1 MLSLSATIDS
11 GTAFANFVY
20 YILKTID
27 METTVTKDNFDALLA
42 GGKPMMVD
50 FYADW
55 CGPCRHIMPF
65 VAEIAEQYAD
75 KAVVGRCN
83 VDENGDLA
91 ARLGIMSIPA
101 ILYFKDGKLANTI
114 VGGVPKQQLEDAL
127 KAIL

>member
-1 MLSLSATIDS
+1 
-11 GTAFANFVY
+11 
-20 YILKTID
+20 
-27 METTVTKDNFDALLA
+27 MEIEITEQNFDELLN

-65 VAEIAEQYAD
+65 VEQIAEAYSD

-83 VDENGDLA
+83 VDDNGDIA
-91 ARLGIMSIPA
+91 QRFGIMSIPA
-101 ILYFKDGKLANTI
+101 VLYFKDGKLANTI